1 MPNKTQKKI
10 SVIIADDDFT
20 IRDAF
25 RECVKDSRYEIVAE
39 SEDGMTVLEAAR
51 KIKPDM
57 AVLDIEM
64 PVAD

>member
-39 SEDGMTVLEAAR
+39 AEDGMTVLEAAR
-51 KIKPDM
+51 KI
-57 AVLDIEM
+57 I
-64 PVAD
+64 